1 MYVRGNVKQLSPSR
15 RLLPVE
21 GTTVNLSELKLSL
34 NNLRWR
40 KSGKFS
46 LLLLHSVIPLSSRR
60 WITPT
65 LFAETS
71 GKRKRVMSLARF
83 FDSLQLSRPT
93 MLYSERPSINF
104 PPFPYLF
111 RSFFTHGGGV
121 GAAMRISGST
131 SVPLLC
137 CVVFCTFSTLRASF
151 LFCCYSNG
159 QHEI

>member
-1 MYVRGNVKQLSPSR
+1 MYGATWSSIARVGGCY
-15 RLLPVE
+15 RLRVP
-21 GTTVNLSELKLSL
+21 
-34 NNLRWR
+34 
-40 KSGKFS
+40 
-46 LLLLHSVIPLSSRR
+46 R
-60 WITPT
+60 WIWANSNFLWIIYDEGRVENFPCCFCTRWF
-65 LFAETS
+65 LFHPDGELHPHFLPRHLES
-71 GKRKRVMSLARF
+71 ERVMSLARF